1 MIAAEIA
8 QALSTRLSAITKV
21 NGYHT
26 DCGSTVYRGRRRLD
40 AESPPCI
47 VIAELEDTVME
58 QTQKGSVHLSQ
69 VYAIE
74 AHAETTD
81 PDHPNDLCHQM
92 LFDLKR
98 AVFRPT
104 ATLHTNVR
112 KIEYRGRTIGP
123 RDEGTTLVYASIRIA
138 VEYAEKLGE
147 T

>member
-8 QALSTRLSAITKV
+8 QAVSARLAVITKA
-21 NGYHT
+21 NGYAT
-26 DCGSTVYRGRRRLD
+26 DCGVRVYRGRRRLD
-40 AESPPCI
+40 AEAPPC
-47 VIAELEDTVME
+47 VVVAELEDTVLE
-58 QTQKGSVHLSQ
+58 QTMKGSLHLSQ

-81 PDHPNDLCHQM
+81 PDNPNDLCHQM

-98 AVFRPT
+98 AVFGPKES
-104 ATLHTNVR
+104 LHTNVR

-123 RDEGTTLVYASIRIA
+123 RDEGTALVFASIRIA